1 VGESLEAWSL
11 VSEVSW
17 NDIGW
22 MHVWHPH
29 PPITPLPHY
38 PIIPSFHFS
47 KIKIAEKINSI
58 FEFFFKKW
66 DNIYFQN
73 EEKQV

>member
-1 VGESLEAWSL
+1 VESKGSVIGER
-11 VSEVSW
+11 VSGNE
-17 NDIGW
+17 
-22 MHVWHPH
+22 
-29 PPITPLPHY
+29 
-38 PIIPSFHFS
+38 
-47 KIKIAEKINSI
+47 IAEKINSS